1 MIPTPA
7 GSWARR
13 TRKRVIRPALAA
25 FSRLLER
32 APADHEAR
40 FQRGLIALALARPG
54 LAADDFSRIL
64 AAEPDLD
71 RASYR
76 RAQALIRL
84 GRHREA
90 LADLDILIPKDSTD
104 YALYE
109 LRGLVRE
116 ALRRSRASPCRS
128 G

>member
-1 MIPTPA
+1 MKPDFGA
-7 GSWARR
+7 
-13 TRKRVIRPALAA
+13 
-25 FSRLLER
+25 
-32 APADHEAR
+32 
-40 FQRGLIALALARPG
+40 GLIALALARPG

-64 AAEPDLD
+64 AAEPDLE
-71 RASYR
+71 RARYR

-90 LADLDILIPKDSTD
+90 LADLDILIPKDPTD

-109 LRGLVRE
+109 LRGHRPRGP
-116 ALRRSRASPCRS
+116 RRSRASPCRS